1 METESS
7 VLIEGT
13 ESELMDYVRNV
24 FLGINNETCGFI
36 RRISGS
42 KLQLIKDSDGPE
54 IGKDG
59 TGSCTHS
66 RYEPIIWHTHPNNV
80 KRFYPSVEDIVKILK
95 EPINESFIFC
105 KYGLWNMVFRG
116 TYSDRAIGDIPMIKS
131 SQEAAEPYKNTL
143 GYSINYLN
151 TILDEK
157 IKGKLKGVTDGNLGP
172 YIMEYIMEYCD
183 SLNTMILERFSG
195 NFIIKFTSYEEV
207 EVAHTLTRLGRVEPG
222 GKKRRRSKKSK
233 KRRKSKRRKSKRRKS
248 KKTNR

>member
-1 METESS
+1 MGTDSE
-7 VLIEGT
+7 VLKEGT

-36 RRISGS
+36 IRSGR

-54 IGKDG
+54 IGEDG
-59 TGSCTHS
+59 NGSCTHS

-95 EPINESFIFC
+95 ESTINESFIFC

-116 TYSDRAIGDIPMIKS
+116 TYSDRAIGNIPMIKS

-157 IKGKLKGVTDGNLGP
+157 LKGITDGNFGP
-172 YIMEYIMEYCD
+172 SIMEYCD

-233 KRRKSKRRKSKRRKS
+233 RIKSKRRKSKRRKSKRRKS